1 MITHEREG
9 IRAWPVVPDG
19 LERVLDVGC
28 GNGDALDRAGG
39 DFLAVGIDIDHDA
52 LSAGSALF
60 PQVRLFRATAE
71 ALPFKDGS
79 FDAVLSRVALPLMNI
94 PPVLAEIARVVR
106 RGGEVWLAF
115 HRFSYVRSELRK
127 SLRDRNLARTV
138 FLAYITLNGLVFH
151 LTGRIFRYPLNR
163 QYRESFQTER
173 GVTRALARA
182 GFGDIKVVEG
192 TALIVTARR
201 R

>member
-1 MITHEREG
+1 MITQQRDG

-19 LERVLDVGC
+19 LGRVLDVGC
-28 GNGDALDRAGG
+28 GNGDALDRAGSG
-39 DFLAVGIDIDHDA
+39 FVAVGIDIDHDA
-52 LSAGSALF
+52 LTLGSALF
-60 PQVRLFRATAE
+60 PEHRLCRATAE

-127 SLRDRNLARTV
+127 SLQARNLARTV
-138 FLAYITLNGLVFH
+138 FLAYVTVNGLVFH
-151 LTGRIFRYPLNR
+151 LLGRTFPFPLNR
-163 QYRESFQTER
+163 RYRESFQTER
-173 GVTRALARA
+173 GVRRALARA
-182 GFGDIKVVEG
+182 GFDDVRVVPG
-192 TALIVTARR
+192 APLIATARR